1 MEREVQVMSTV
12 PNLVF
17 FVQDFV
23 LYRQVVQ
30 NQLLN
35 DGLEVAVELVFFQ
48 LVFHFVVEVK
58 VCVYH

>member
-1 MEREVQVMSTV
+1 MSTV

-17 FVQDFV
+17 LVQDFV

-35 DGLEVAVELVFFQ
+35 DGVEVAVELVFFQ